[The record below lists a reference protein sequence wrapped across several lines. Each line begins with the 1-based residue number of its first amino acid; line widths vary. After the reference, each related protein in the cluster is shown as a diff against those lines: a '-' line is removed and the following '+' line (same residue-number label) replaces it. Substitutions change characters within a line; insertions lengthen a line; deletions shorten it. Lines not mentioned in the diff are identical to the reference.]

1 MLSRLNSVRHMM
13 RQTATVTF
21 KSVGTQTLVDRGTQ
35 TAPILGGRMF
45 SQQKSL
51 SKFPVPPLQQTLYK
65 YLLQLQPLV
74 EPEEYEQTKKIVDD
88 FGKPA
93 GLGEKLQMSL
103 LQKFKKKDNWLAD
116 WWQDV
121 AYLGFREPVVIN
133 VSPGIIFPQQD
144 FKTLDGQ
151 IEYASKLI
159 AGLLDYNYQI
169 ATQSLA
175 VDMQGGQPLC
185 MDQYHKIL
193 AACRIPGVKKDK
205 FVVFPP
211 YQVNSPRHIVVAHNN
226 HFFALEVL
234 DEDKKPFNI
243 STIYHTLKKIVDA
256 SHIPGVPIGLM
267 TTEHRNT
274 WGRIYKTMKK
284 DAANYHAF
292 DKINRSLFMVCLDR
306 SSHAP
311 GHSFY
316 DNLAREA
323 LYGGGSRSN
332 SGNRWFDKTLQFL
345 VRRDGGIG
353 LTYEHSSAEG
363 PPIITLV
370 DHTLKF
376 TDSVVETIDKPTVD
390 EVAEFEK
397 LEFNIDSTVLDCIEE
412 AKYLLDSQGE
422 ELQISIAP
430 FKDYGKNFVKS
441 QSMSPDSF
449 IQMAFQLT
457 FYKLHGE
464 PTATYES
471 GSLRKFQYGRTETI
485 RSLSTDSQIFVKA
498 MLNPSSQP
506 SEKVHLLRK
515 AVTAH
520 KAYTNEAI
528 NGDGIDRHLL
538 GLKLMAIEMGENVPE
553 IFMDPSYT
561 KSTHFRL
568 STSQV
573 PAKHDLTMCFGP
585 VVPNGY
591 GVCYNPHPD
600 HINFAITAFHTSPE
614 TDSDKFAQTLRE
626 SLLEMKEA
634 LDNAPPQS
642 RL

>member
-1 MLSRLNSVRHMM
+1 MRH
-13 RQTATVTF
+13 TVAITY

-74 EPEEYEQTKKIVDD
+74 GPEEYEQTKQIVDD
-88 FGKPA
+88 FGKPE
-93 GLGEKLQMSL
+93 GMGEKLQMGL
-103 LQKFKKKDNWLAD
+103 LQKFKRKDNWFAD
-116 WWQDV
+116 WWSDT
-121 AYLGFREPVVIN
+121 AYLGYREPVVVN
-133 VSPGIIFPQQD
+133 VSPGIIFPRQD
-144 FKTLDGQ
+144 FNSLEGQ
-151 IEYASKLI
+151 IEFAAKLI

-169 ATQSLA
+169 ATQTLA
-175 VDMQGGQPLC
+175 VDMLGGQPLC

-234 DEDKKPFNI
+234 DEDKKPFSL
-243 STIYHTLKKIVDA
+243 STIYHQLKNIMDQSQVA
-256 SHIPGVPIGLM
+256 AVPLGLL

-274 WGRIYKTMKK
+274 WGKVYKTMKK
-284 DAANYHAF
+284 DATNYHSF
-292 DKINRSLFMVCLDR
+292 DKINRSLFMVCLDK
-306 SSHAP
+306 STHAE

-316 DNLAREA
+316 DNIAREA

-345 VRRDGGIG
+345 IRPDGGVG
-353 LTYEHSSAEG
+353 MCYEHSSAEG

-370 DHTLKF
+370 DHTLDF
-376 TDSVVETIDKPTVD
+376 IANVLDSIDKPAD
-390 EVAEFEK
+390 ETADIER
-397 LEFNIDSTVLDCIEE
+397 LEFNINSKTVDIIDE
-412 AKYLLDSQGE
+412 AKSRLESLGD

-430 FKDYGKNFVKS
+430 FTEFGKNYVKK
-441 QSMSPDSF
+441 QMMSPDAF

-457 FYKLHGE
+457 YYKLHGE

-485 RSLSTDSQIFVKA
+485 RSLSVDSQVFVKA
-498 MLNPSSQP
+498 MLNAASQP

-515 AVTAH
+515 AVAAH
-520 KAYTNEAI
+520 KAYTKDAMA
-528 NGDGIDRHLL
+528 GDGIDRHLL
-538 GLKLMAIEMGENVPE
+538 GLKLMAIEIGENVPE
-553 IFMDPSYT
+553 IFMDPSFS
-561 KSTHFRL
+561 KSTHFRM

-585 VVPNGY
+585 VAPDGY
-591 GVCYNPHPD
+591 GLCYNPHPD
-600 HINFAITAFHTSPE
+600 HINFAITAYNTSPE
-614 TDSDKFAQTLRE
+614 TDSDKFSRALRE

-634 LDNAPPQS
+634 LETAPPQS